1 APQALMAL
9 VAELVATVLLVSTLV
24 LDHLRPL
31 PIEMD
36 GPRRSGIGRAHTSR
50 RLAVPEAVSSTGRL
64 MARLARLTGRGG
76 RKALVAGV
84 LAIVIVIGTIAYA
97 ATTHPTPAA
106 VGLDQIQ
113 HVVVVYM
120 ENWSFDSLY
129 GKFPGANGI
138 ANAGERAR
146 QMKKDGTPYTTL
158 PQPLDT
164 SKKPP
169 VPDARFPTNLPV
181 VPYDAAQYVP
191 PNQVTGDIVNRPLQE
206 QLQINGGRMDGFVA
220 WSENGG

>member
-1 APQALMAL
+1 
-9 VAELVATVLLVSTLV
+9 
-24 LDHLRPL
+24 
-31 PIEMD
+31 
-36 GPRRSGIGRAHTSR
+36 
-50 RLAVPEAVSSTGRL
+50 

-97 ATTHPTPAA
+97 ATTRSKPAA

-138 ANAGERAR
+138 ANATGVQVDRN
-146 QMKKDGTPYTTL
+146 GVPYAQL
-158 PQPLDT
+158 PQPPSAAKAEQSAGT
-164 SKKPP
+164 TPP
-169 VPDARFPTNLPV
+169 PDARFPAGLPNT
-181 VPYDAAQYVP
+181 PFD
-191 PNQVTGDIVNRPLQE
+191 
-206 QLQINGGRMDGFVA
+206 
-220 WSENGG
+220 